1 MLGSCR
7 GHVVHRNVLRPNI
20 HEDTDT
26 KTEMNK
32 AVGKVMNFG
41 ILTLVATVGGT
52 KFATTS

>member
-1 MLGSCR
+1 M
-7 GHVVHRNVLRPNI
+7 VHRNVLRPNI

-32 AVGKVMNFG
+32 AMGKVMNFG